1 MWWLLALPA
10 LADPPAPIVGGVPA
24 APGDW
29 PDVVAL
35 YTIGD
40 SVGCT
45 GTLVAPDL
53 VLTAAHCVAGLSRVV
68 VGTTDLA
75 SGGRTIGVASV
86 TSHPNPYTEL
96 DVALVQLSE
105 TVTDIEPRLL
115 MRDCL
120 VDALSDGIEVEIA
133 GFGATDAFGSEF
145 PDALMRARIQV
156 RDADCSNLSAGCYPE
171 VSPGAEL
178 IAGGDGVDSCTGD
191 SGGPLYL
198 LGDDEAW
205 LAGIT
210 SRAAQPAQHVCGD
223 GGIYVRSD
231 AIADWI
237 VSLGL
242 DLPHPD
248 CEGVNVRPHLSAD
261 DLVVR
266 RNTVDAVALTVS
278 DGNAED
284 QHELEVVDPG
294 RVQAWLE
301 GEVLLVRTSSTFSG
315 ETAVR
320 VRVTDDGD
328 PPMSSE
334 LDVVVRAAPSARLP
348 VGCVTGG
355 GPVGWLAFAA
365 LALLTRRR
373 CS

>member
-1 MWWLLALPA
+1 MWWLLAHPA
-10 LADPPAPIVGGVPA
+10 LADRPAPIVGGAPA

-45 GTLVAPDL
+45 GILVAPDL

-68 VGTTDLA
+68 VGTTDLT
-75 SGGRTIGVASV
+75 SGGRTVGVASV
-86 TSHPNPYTEL
+86 TSHPNPYQEL
-96 DVALVQLSE
+96 DVALVQLAE
-105 TVTDIEPRLL
+105 VVTDIEPRLL

-120 VDALSDGIEVEIA
+120 VDALADGVEVEIA
-133 GFGATDAFGSEF
+133 GFGATDAFGYDF
-145 PDALMRARIQV
+145 PDRLMSARIRV
-156 RDADCSNLSAGCYPE
+156 RDADCSNLSAGCYPD

-178 IAGGDGVDSCTGD
+178 IAGGDGVDSCVGD

-198 LGDDEAW
+198 LGKDEAW

-248 CEGVNVRPHLSAD
+248 CVGVNVRPHLAAD

-266 RNTVDAVALTVS
+266 RHTVGAVALRVT
-278 DGNAED
+278 DANPED
-284 QHELEVVDPG
+284 AHTLEIVDPG
-294 RVQAWLE
+294 RVESWLE
-301 GEVLLVRTSSTFSG
+301 GEVLLVQTSATFAG

-334 LDVVVRAAPSARLP
+334 LDVVVRAAPVATLP
-348 VGCVTGG
+348 VGCDHAGSM
-355 GPVGWLAFAA
+355 PGWLVGLGLGL
-365 LALLTRRR
+365 LARRR